1 MTIFIVITLQLQTTS
16 KPKPLL
22 SKPYRLVNII
32 ILQQPITEL
41 VTLKTAFQLHR
52 AVAQL
57 FFNLQVP
64 DSLHIH
70 SFTFP
75 GDGC

>member
-32 ILQQPITEL
+32 FLQQPITEL
-41 VTLKTAFQLHR
+41 VTLKTAFQLHL

-57 FFNLQVP
+57 FFNLQVQG
-64 DSLHIH
+64 SLHEVVLSLETVAH
-70 SFTFP
+70 
-75 GDGC
+75 